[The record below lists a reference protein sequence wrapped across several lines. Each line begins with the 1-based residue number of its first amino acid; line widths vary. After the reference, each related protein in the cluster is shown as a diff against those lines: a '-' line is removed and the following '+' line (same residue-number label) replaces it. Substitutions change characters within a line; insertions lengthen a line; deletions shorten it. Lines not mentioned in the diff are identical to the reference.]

1 MTQEPDDRTEFTN
14 LLRRKNVT
22 SWSENIG
29 LKRLSNQRSI
39 LVATSVIK
47 SGEVILKGDMSDA
60 LEFHLVQETLKM
72 GANISLSP
80 EASVHCH
87 FAVLL
92 ALQMIKD
99 KSVSYW
105 QIPDINYF
113 KTYFPILWDEKLQ
126 ASLPEEAKVW
136 LAVQQDR
143 LDIDWAHAK
152 ESLKANWTDVGKSST
167 STWEIFLRAW
177 LYVESRAYKD
187 TRYDTVLSS
196 ATLQPDDR
204 QVLFP
209 VIDHLTLDPK
219 GCKVHIDKGSYMFE
233 ATREYKPRQPIGLLC
248 GNNEIDLLITCG
260 ATTQSLES
268 PEASSNE
275 SLLNNT
281 NPWL

>member
-1 MTQEPDDRTEFTN
+1 MTQEPEDRTEFTN

-22 SWSENIG
+22 SWSENVG

-47 SGEVILKGDMSDA
+47 
-60 LEFHLVQETLKM
+60 
-72 GANISLSP
+72 
-80 EASVHCH
+80 
-87 FAVLL
+87 
-92 ALQMIKD
+92 MIKD

-167 STWEIFLRAW
+167 RTWEMFLRAW

-233 ATREYKPRQPIGLLC
+233 TTREYKPRQPIGLLC

-268 PEASSNE
+268 PEAPSNE

-281 NPWL
+281 NP